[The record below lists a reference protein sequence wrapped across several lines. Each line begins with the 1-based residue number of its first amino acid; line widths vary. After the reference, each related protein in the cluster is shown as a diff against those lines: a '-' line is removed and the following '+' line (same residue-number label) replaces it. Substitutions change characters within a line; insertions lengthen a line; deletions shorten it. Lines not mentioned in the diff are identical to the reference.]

1 MKTKTS
7 LRTARYEAGS
17 NPERKSYKNGLLHC
31 FAVRNDGKEFPP
43 SEGADCILYP
53 PSEGAGGGKKSLP
66 QTKLLPLPP
75 PEGDRMDYPL
85 QRGREWIASFRGG

>member
-43 SEGADCILYP
+43 LEWAAYFIPLRRGQTAYFIPLRRGQGEEKQETFFP
-53 PSEGAGGGKKSLP
+53 PPLSPSGGG
-66 QTKLLPLPP
+66 
-75 PEGDRMDYPL
+75 
-85 QRGREWIASFRGG
+85 